1 MKLTIK
7 TAKLQEMV
15 SKAVKGAGNNKLIPI
30 TQMMAVKLEKN
41 VLTLVTTDATNYLY
55 IREPK
60 VEGEDFYT
68 VVPVEI
74 FSKLI
79 SKMTCENITLEEKD
93 TSLQVTGNGKY
104 SVPIQ
109 YEDSGEV
116 VAYPDPLKE
125 TKFKAKEGA
134 EIQGT
139 TVAVI
144 LNSVKPALATT
155 LENPCYTGYYVGER
169 VVATDRSLA
178 NSLECEVFKKP
189 RLVSPEVMNLLTVMD
204 TEKIHVDFKDSII
217 CFSSPNCV
225 VYGRD
230 LPGIEDFQID
240 DLVPYLTEMEFPSCC
255 EVSKNALLQLLD
267 RISLFVSSYDKGAVN
282 LTFTKDGI
290 QLSSMSSNG
299 TELLSY
305 VTSENFK
312 DNFTCPLDI
321 VQFIKQVKAQTS
333 EVVKIYY
340 GNESAIKMVDGKVI
354 QVMALL
360 TDEEEE
366 QGEDGEE
373 IPFT

>member
-41 VLTLVTTDATNYLY
+41 VLTLITTDATNYLY
-55 IREPK
+55 IRESK
-60 VEGEDFYT
+60 VDGEDFYT

-79 SKMTCENITLEEKD
+79 SKMTCENITLEEKE

-109 YEDSGEV
+109 YEDSGEI
-116 VAYPDPLKE
+116 VAYHDPLKD

-139 TVAVI
+139 TVTVI
-144 LNSVKPALATT
+144 LNSIKPALATT
-155 LENPCYTGYYVGER
+155 LEMPCYTGYYVGER
-169 VVATDRSLA
+169 VVATDSSLI

-189 RLVSPEVMNLLTVMD
+189 RLVSSEVMNLLAVMD
-204 TEKIHVDFKDSII
+204 TEKIHVDFKEGII

-230 LPGIEDFQID
+230 LPGIEDFAID
-240 DLVPYLTEMEFPSCC
+240 NIVPYLTELEFPASC
-255 EVSKNALLQLLD
+255 EVSKNVLLQLLD
-267 RISLFVSSYDKGAVN
+267 RISLFVSSYDDDAVN

-299 TELLSY
+299 TELIPY
-305 VTSENFK
+305 VTSENYK
-312 DNFTCPLDI
+312 ENFICPLN
-321 VQFIKQVKAQTS
+321 IKELIRQVKAQTG
-333 EVVKIYY
+333 ETVKIFY
-340 GNESAIKMVDGKVI
+340 GNENALKFVDGKVI
-354 QVMALL
+354 QVIGLL
-360 TDEEEE
+360 VDEE
-366 QGEDGEE
+366 QGEEGDEE
-373 IPFT
+373 LPFT